1 MKKKIPVIIVLI
13 LLITFTALYCSTHE
27 YHTDV
32 ERYGKWSEQDR
43 QGKLSVFP
51 DTVENMQV
59 EEYLYQFSTGLLDS
73 NYQIFLKSKLSKAEY
88 QKEVKRLENIS
99 DSLDGK
105 TQKIHLDNTSFCL
118 PAYVTICNFDFTYE
132 YALVDEENTTIYYV
146 YLQFIDKENIK
157 FDKEL
162 LPENYLCEE
171 KDKIFSIYAYPL
183 ENGTGWEMS
192 K

>member
-1 MKKKIPVIIVLI
+1 MKKKLPAIIVIIILI
-13 LLITFTALYCSTHE
+13 ALTAIYLLTHVYC
-27 YHTDV
+27 TDV
-32 ERYGKWSEQDR
+32 EKYGKWSEQDR

-51 DTVENMQV
+51 DTVEKMQV

-105 TQKIHLDNTSFCL
+105 TQKIYLDNKSFCF
-118 PAYVTICNFDFTYE
+118 PAYVTICNFNFTYE

-146 YLQFIDKENIK
+146 YLQFIDKEDIK
-157 FDKEL
+157 FDKKL
-162 LPENYLCEE
+162 LPGNYLCED
-171 KDKIFSIYAYPL
+171 KNKIFSIYAYPL
-183 ENGTGWEMS
+183 EDGEGWEIS
-192 K
+192 T